1 MSTKLVSR
9 RNLTMFTEIIIDL
22 DDTSPDDIELVIV
35 EEWLSDDD

>member
-1 MSTKLVSR
+1 
-9 RNLTMFTEIIIDL
+9 MFTEIIIDL